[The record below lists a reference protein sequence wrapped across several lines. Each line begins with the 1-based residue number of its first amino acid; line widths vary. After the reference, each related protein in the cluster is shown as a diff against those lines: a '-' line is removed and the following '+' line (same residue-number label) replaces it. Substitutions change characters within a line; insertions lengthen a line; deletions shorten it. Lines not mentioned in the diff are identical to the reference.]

1 MTHKYALPEPK
12 GIETAPED
20 GTVIELARVWI
31 GPGEPSILV
40 RPAFEDPKAMGEMLA
55 ELCWHFSLAYEQ
67 QGGGKAADIREQLK
81 EGWASGHANGEAE
94 LLRRAGQ
101 Q

>member
-1 MTHKYALPEPK
+1 MSHKFALPEPK

-20 GTVIELARVWI
+20 GSVFELARVWI
-31 GPGEPSILV
+31 GPKEPAILV
-40 RPAFEDPKAMGEMLA
+40 RPAFEDPRATGEMLA

-67 QGGGKAADIREQLK
+67 QGTGKAADIRALLT
-81 EGWASGHANGEAE
+81 EGWVRGHANGEAE

-101 Q
+101 A